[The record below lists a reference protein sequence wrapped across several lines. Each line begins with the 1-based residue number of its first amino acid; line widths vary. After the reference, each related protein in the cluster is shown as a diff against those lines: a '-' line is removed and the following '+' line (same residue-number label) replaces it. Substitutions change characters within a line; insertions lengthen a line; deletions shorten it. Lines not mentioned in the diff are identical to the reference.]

1 VALSHDPVGPSVM
14 GIVNVTPDS
23 FFAATRT
30 QARDQAIQRGIEL
43 FDMGCDIVDVG
54 GESTRPGASDV
65 PVVEELDRVISV
77 VEVLALHGPV
87 SIDTRKP
94 EVARAAVAAGA
105 VVVNDVSG
113 SLIDVAGEL
122 SVGYVAMHSQGTP
135 ATMQLGPH
143 YDDVVGEVHDALAD
157 MAKRA
162 RAAGVAQLWL
172 DPGIGF
178 GKTLEHNLA
187 LVAHCDDL
195 VDLARRYD
203 AGVLIGT
210 SRKRFLGALG
220 PHTLEVD
227 DRLEG
232 SIATEAWSLMS
243 GVAMIRVHDASA
255 ALQLRELVSRPLT
268 EVGS

>member
-1 VALSHDPVGPSVM
+1 VALSHDDIGPSVM

-30 QARDQAIQRGIEL
+30 QVREAAVARGLEL
-43 FDMGCDIVDVG
+43 FAHGCDIVDVG
-54 GESTRPGASDV
+54 GESTRPGAQEVALD
-65 PVVEELDRVISV
+65 EELARVLDV
-77 VEVLALHGPV
+77 VATLAVHGPV

-94 EVARAAVAAGA
+94 EVAAAAVAAGA

-113 SLIDVAGEL
+113 TLIEVAGEL
-122 SVGYVAMHSQGTP
+122 GVGYVAMHSQGTP
-135 ATMQLGPH
+135 ATMQVAPH
-143 YDDVVGEVHDALAD
+143 YDDVLGEVLATLAD
-157 MAKRA
+157 MATRA

-178 GKTLEHNLA
+178 GKSVEHNLA
-187 LVAHCDDL
+187 LVAHCSDL
-195 VDLARRYD
+195 VALARHYD

-220 PHTLEVD
+220 PETLDVD
-227 DRLEG
+227 ERLEG
-232 SIATEAWSLMS
+232 SIATEAWALLS
-243 GVAMIRVHDASA
+243 GVAMIRVHDVPA
-255 ALQLRELVSRPLT
+255 AVQLRDVLARPLS